1 MKFISVILYV
11 AFLSGAIDAQTA
23 NACMICVP
31 YPKTTLA
38 DRLNESESVVFAR
51 EKGGKPYFFGT
62 VELLKG
68 RNAGDYFKAYIYS
81 SDRRKLSKNPNDAA
95 VFGKNDSGDDWQYI
109 SYADGEY
116 QTFIREIILRANSWQ
131 SARGRVR
138 RIDFF
143 AERLADSNMRI
154 REQAYLEVG
163 RAPYASIKR
172 IAGSIPRRQIHES
185 LANWRLVE
193 WHSLYILMLGQSSY
207 PDDRAYIRSKL
218 ENCARYQISLN
229 LSAWITAF
237 VESQAGSGVE
247 EIEKLYFSTRNR
259 TQDELEEVLK
269 GFSVLGS
276 EGGIPFKPEIVD
288 RRQRIIKSY
297 ATLLDNY
304 PIMAG
309 LVAADLTNWKT
320 QALVPQLS
328 RIKESGTTLDPGSS
342 LALDY
347 YLSMAP
353 KFPAI
358 KGTH

>member
-131 SARGRVR
+131 SAEAAYAALISSQSVWPTAICASANKPTSKWAGRR
-138 RIDFF
+138 MHPSS
-143 AERLADSNMRI
+143 ASP
-154 REQAYLEVG
+154 
-163 RAPYASIKR
+163 APYRAAKFMSLWPTGVSSNG
-172 IAGSIPRRQIHES
+172 IA
-185 LANWRLVE
+185 
-193 WHSLYILMLGQSSY
+193 
-207 PDDRAYIRSKL
+207 
-218 ENCARYQISLN
+218 CIS
-229 LSAWITAF
+229 
-237 VESQAGSGVE
+237 
-247 EIEKLYFSTRNR
+247 
-259 TQDELEEVLK
+259 
-269 GFSVLGS
+269 
-276 EGGIPFKPEIVD
+276 
-288 RRQRIIKSY
+288 
-297 ATLLDNY
+297 
-304 PIMAG
+304 
-309 LVAADLTNWKT
+309 
-320 QALVPQLS
+320 
-328 RIKESGTTLDPGSS
+328 
-342 LALDY
+342 
-347 YLSMAP
+347 
-353 KFPAI
+353 
-358 KGTH
+358 